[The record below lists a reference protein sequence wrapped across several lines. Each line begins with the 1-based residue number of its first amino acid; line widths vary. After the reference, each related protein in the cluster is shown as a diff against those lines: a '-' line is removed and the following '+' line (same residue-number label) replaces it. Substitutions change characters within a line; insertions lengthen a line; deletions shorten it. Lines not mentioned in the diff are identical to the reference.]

1 MGIEFLMV
9 QCTACMCACRYGDLE
24 TISKLKNCP
33 MNISVEILE
42 QARKKYDDPQIKRLA
57 QAASRV
63 EARGY
68 MKWTRLEDT
77 MEFAH
82 MIGARKIG
90 IACCVGLKEEAR
102 IAREIFEE
110 NGLAVTSVACKT
122 GCVPKEELGLRD
134 EEKVHPGSM
143 EPMCNPIAQALLLA
157 DANTD
162 LNILIG
168 LCVGHDSLFIM
179 HSKAPVTVL
188 VAKDRVLAHNPVAA
202 MYQADKYYR
211 EKLRS
216 HKAGSE

>member
-1 MGIEFLMV
+1 M
-9 QCTACMCACRYGDLE
+9 E
-24 TISKLKNCP
+24 TVSKLKNCP
-33 MNISVEILE
+33 MNTSIEVLE
-42 QARKKYDDPQIKRLA
+42 QAREKYDDPKIRKLA

-68 MKWTRLEDT
+68 MKWTRIEDT

-82 MIGARKIG
+82 LIGAKKIG
-90 IACCVGLKEEAR
+90 IACCAGLREEGR
-102 IAREIFEE
+102 IAREIMEA
-110 NGLAVTSVACKT
+110 NGLEVASAICKT
-122 GCVPKEELGLRD
+122 GSVPKEELGLRD

-157 DANTD
+157 DADTD
-162 LNILIG
+162 LNVLIG

-202 MYQADKYYR
+202 LYQADKYYKQ
-211 EKLRS
+211 KLRD
-216 HKAGSE
+216 HKAKVGSE